1 MLNED
6 EVILVQQEFRAQQ
19 RDHEKKEAL
28 YQQKIQ
34 LLELEMKDLQ
44 ERQTYMN
51 RINAKLM
58 KVFENKK
65 KNSSSK
71 SKTNNSRWQVSNSK
85 NYKNE
90 VSETSRSETKSVDS
104 SILARIDQI
113 MASDH
118 NQLL

>member
-71 SKTNNSRWQVSNSK
+71 SKTNNPRWQMS
-85 NYKNE
+85 KNE

-104 SILARIDQI
+104 SVLAKID
-113 MASDH
+113 
-118 NQLL
+118 